1 MSGGQIQRMGLAR
14 TLFKKPQI
22 LVLDEFTSSSDKEN
36 KKLIVN
42 SLTQIKKNEN
52 KYYNDF
58 SRSILQIIL

>member
-22 LVLDEFTSSSDKEN
+22 LVLDEFTSSSYKEN

>member
-1 MSGGQIQRMGLAR
+1 LSGGQIQRMGLAR